1 MNSRLEAGLKIVRS
15 LASLSLAAIALT
27 GCTPVNEE
35 AQVTPV
41 DYKACLATSET
52 AIETG
57 SIADQSLEGIQR
69 AVLNKGVAYKVLN
82 ARTDATTISYISQLK
97 NLVRSDCNLIV
108 AVSHRMSVATYRV
121 AKANPKVNFVL
132 VDAALTTSNKTPAS
146 MPNVRELRF
155 DAHSAAF
162 LAGYLAASASKTQTV
177 GALGGANVKQVTDV
191 LAGFKL
197 GVTRFNEQNNAEVE
211 VIGAAGDYPSRW
223 KFTSTWASG
232 EEQTALAYKLADAG
246 ADVIFAYSGSTT
258 LGLNPAG
265 GAALGSP
272 AFIGVDSDW
281 FNLAQNSDVA
291 PALLA
296 SITKSIAPAVEGSI
310 AAGLSGKFAGGQSGA
325 YLGTLTNA
333 GVALTE
339 QHTLAYPTGV
349 AAALEDLKAEII
361 AGTLV
366 VDSGLNNK

>member
-1 MNSRLEAGLKIVRS
+1 MNIARS
-15 LASLSLAAIALT
+15 LAGLSLVSLALT

-41 DYKACLATSET
+41 DYKVCLATSET

-57 SIADQSLEGIQR
+57 SIADQALEGIQR
-69 AVLNKGVAYKVLN
+69 AVLNKGVSYKVLN
-82 ARTDATTISYISQLK
+82 ARTDATTISYISELK

-121 AKANPKVNFVL
+121 AKANTKVNFVL
-132 VDAALTTSNKTPAS
+132 VDAALTTSAKAPAS
-146 MPNVRELRF
+146 LPNVRELRF
-155 DAHSAAF
+155 DAPAAAF
-162 LAGYLAASASKTQTV
+162 LAGYLAASATKTQTV
-177 GALGGANVKQVTDV
+177 GAFGGANVKQVNDV
-191 LAGFKL
+191 LAGFKK
-197 GVTRFNEQNNAEVE
+197 GVDTYNDRNNAVVE

-223 KFTSTWASG
+223 QFTSTWASSK
-232 EEQTALAYKLADAG
+232 EQTALAYKLADVG
-246 ADVIFAYSGSTT
+246 ADVIFAYAGTTT

-265 GAALGSP
+265 GAALGGP

-296 SITKSIAPAVEGSI
+296 SVTKNIAPAVEGSI
-310 AAGLSGKFAGGQSGA
+310 ASGLAGAFSGGQSGRFV
-325 YLGTLTNA
+325 GTLANG
-333 GVALTE
+333 GVALTG
-339 QHTLAYPTGV
+339 QHELEYPSGV
-349 AAALEDLKAEII
+349 AAALEELQAQIA

-366 VDSGLNNK
+366 VDSSVNNK

>member
-1 MNSRLEAGLKIVRS
+1 MKSRLEVGLNIFRS
-15 LASLSLAAIALT
+15 LASLSLVAIALT

-132 VDAALTTSNKTPAS
+132 VDAALTNSNKLPAS
-146 MPNVRELRF
+146 LPNVREVRF
-155 DAHSAAF
+155 DAPSAAF
-162 LAGYLAASASKTQTV
+162 LAGYLAASASKTQMV
-177 GALGGANVKQVTDV
+177 GAFGGANVKQVTDV
-191 LAGFKL
+191 LAGFKK
-197 GVTRFNEQNNAEVE
+197 GVDTFNDKNNTAVK

-223 KFTSTWASG
+223 KFTSSWASSD
-232 EEQTALAYKLADAG
+232 EQTSLAYKLADAG

-265 GAALGSP
+265 GAALGGP
-272 AFIGVDSDW
+272 AFIGIDSDW
-281 FNLAQNSDVA
+281 FNLSQNTDVA

-296 SITKSIAPAVEGSI
+296 SITKGIAPAVEGSI
-310 AAGLSGKFAGGQSGA
+310 AAGVSGKFAGGQSGS
-325 YLGTLTNA
+325 YLGTLANG

-339 QHTLAYPTGV
+339 EHTLAYQSGV
-349 AAALEDLKAEII
+349 AAALAELKTQID
-361 AGTLV
+361 AGVLV